1 MSSKP
6 EPAPTAGAGTE
17 LWPEVIA
24 RHGNRPAF
32 CRAALERHAFG
43 VAKYGTGLR
52 AFNGRNALIDALQEA
67 LDLVVYLEQ
76 ARTETASRSTMM
88 RLTAMQDLAVDMAQ
102 ELALLSGV

>member
-1 MSSKP
+1 MSSIP
-6 EPAPTAGAGTE
+6 EPAPTAGIGPD
-17 LWPEVIA
+17 LWPLVIA
-24 RHGNRPAF
+24 RHRGRPVF

-43 VAKYGTGLR
+43 MAKYGCGLR

-76 ARTETASRSTMM
+76 ARMETVSRGALM

-102 ELALLSGV
+102 ELAWLSGV